1 MLHNG
6 LTEELFYENNS
17 IDTFHIVDEKV
28 WSKKKKRRGIQQQ
41 KETII

>member
-28 WSKKKKRRGIQQQ
+28 LSKRKKRKEKQKQ